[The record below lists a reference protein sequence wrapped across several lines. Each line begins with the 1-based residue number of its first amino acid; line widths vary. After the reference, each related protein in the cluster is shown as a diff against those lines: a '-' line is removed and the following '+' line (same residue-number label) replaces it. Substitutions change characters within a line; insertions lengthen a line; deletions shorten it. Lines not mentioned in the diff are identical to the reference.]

1 MPIPRGHTYGF
12 THYVLCIFST
22 YLVPCHCP
30 HIPCHAKKSP
40 TAQNPQLIG
49 VVNICFILKCKSGPL
64 LFSFFVLVALSLV
77 SIHISK
83 LWSPPG
89 HSETRGRSRFP
100 LAAHQVLTMA
110 MARDMFL
117 VLTCHQKQ
125 THILFFPFK
134 FLDEYTFSLFCMTL
148 DFSKFP

>member
-12 THYVLCIFST
+12 THYVLCIFFT

-30 HIPCHAKKSP
+30 HILCHAKKSP
-40 TAQNPQLIG
+40 TNQNSHIIG
-49 VVNICFILKCKSGPL
+49 VVNICLIFKCKSNPFFAFIFRSCRFSSGPN
-64 LFSFFVLVALSLV
+64 S
-77 SIHISK
+77 HNSK

-89 HSETRGRSRFP
+89 HSETRGPSRFP

-125 THILFFPFK
+125 THILFF
-134 FLDEYTFSLFCMTL
+134 FLSFPWTSTL
-148 DFSKFP
+148 LLCFA